1 MKIGNYTVT
10 IGCDPELFIY
20 DTKTKKYVSAH
31 DRTTGTKAKPST
43 LGPSSAVQAD
53 GTALEFNISPAGS
66 ADTFSTYVRGA
77 LDALRAG
84 YLVPG
89 EVLMASPVATYD
101 DDYFKRLP
109 PQAVE
114 LGCSPDF
121 NAYTGMVN
129 PPPDTSKISPNTRTA
144 AGHLAIGWRTEG
156 DLVDPMDPAHFDDC
170 IQLVKM
176 LDILFD
182 MLEPN
187 QYFGSLDKIKYR
199 KNLYGARGA
208 FRPKPWGVEY
218 RVPSNTWLLSHYTIR
233 QMFHMCTYAFE
244 YLMNGP
250 TESGIKTLKD
260 HIDFSR
266 SYMSKCVVPDPGVS
280 GYSTVKDYKYSGFKF
295 ELVKHNSVLAG
306 HGPHIN
312 SISLLPLSS
321 SRFTVY
327 CSNSVLTYLPVDKQL
342 QVTTGL
348 AKGV

>member
-53 GTALEFNISPAGS
+53 GTALEFNINPAGS

-77 LDALRAG
+77 LDILRAG

-101 DDYFKRLP
+101 DDYFKSLP
-109 PQAVE
+109 PKAVE

-121 NAYTGMVN
+121 NAYTGTVN

-144 AGHLAIGWRTEG
+144 AGHLAIGWRTKE

-187 QYFGSLDKIKYR
+187 QYFDSLDKIKYR

-218 RVPSNTWLLSHYTIR
+218 RVPSNTWLLSHYTIT
-233 QMFHMCTYAFE
+233 QMFNMCTYAFE
-244 YLMNGP
+244 YLMSGP
-250 TESGIKTLKD
+250 EVSGINTLKD

-266 SYMSKCVVPDPGVS
+266 TYMSKCRVSEPGTL
-280 GYSTVKDYKYSGFKF
+280 GYSTVTEHKIGDLNN
-295 ELVKHNSVLAG
+295 ELYNNKSIFAGYGVQAHVLAMM
-306 HGPHIN
+306 
-312 SISLLPLSS
+312 PLSD
-321 SRFTVY
+321 SRSKLLYT
-327 CSNSVLTYLPVDKQL
+327 NSLLTYLPVDRQL